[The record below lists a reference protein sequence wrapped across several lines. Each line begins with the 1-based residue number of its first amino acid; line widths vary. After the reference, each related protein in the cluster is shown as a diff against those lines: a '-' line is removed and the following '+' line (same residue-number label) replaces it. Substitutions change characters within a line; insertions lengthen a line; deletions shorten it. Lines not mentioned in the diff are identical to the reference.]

1 MSNNNFTELRKK
13 LESLA
18 RLVANDVPIVLK
30 TEGLKF
36 IQKNFQD
43 EGFNDD
49 GLQKWQPRKTTDTR
63 GRDLTRYRSDRV
75 GKKGTL
81 TSFGKRNQGRAIL
94 TGHNSGGNK
103 LRNSFRARTEKMK
116 VTFYTHKEY
125 ARRHNEGLEG
135 MPKRQFIGYSKT
147 LFNNIKKEIDRLFN
161 QLQ

>member
-1 MSNNNFTELRKK
+1 MPNNNLQELRRK
-13 LESLA
+13 LEAIA

-36 IQKNFQD
+36 IQQNFQD
-43 EGFNDD
+43 EGFNDG

-81 TSFGKRNQGRAIL
+81 TRFGKRNQGRAIL

-103 LRNSFRARTEKMK
+103 LRNSFRARMEKMQ

-135 MPKRQFIGYSKT
+135 MPKRQFIGDSKT